1 MARLKWTPER
11 LKEDAL
17 KYKTRTEWCK
27 NSSGAYCAASK
38 RGLLD
43 ECCSHM
49 HSSIKNA
56 FSRCIYRIYAD
67 NEIYIGLTYDTKQR
81 FSSHRKHTP
90 QIIDLI
96 ERHGIENVKFEQ
108 LTDYM
113 DQELAQLSEKEHIE
127 QYRNGGWVI
136 LNRLK
141 AGGLGGSIL
150 KWTLERLK
158 EDALKYKTKSEW
170 GRNSSGAYST
180 AHKRGLMNE
189 CCAHMIEG
197 NSPVGYW
204 TLERLKEDALKYK
217 TKSEW
222 RKNSSGAYITAY
234 NKGLLDEC
242 CAHMTSIKNPVGYW
256 TLERLKEDALKYKT
270 KSEWQKMSSGA
281 YSTAHKRGL
290 MNECCA
296 HMTLIQRPKGYWTL
310 ERLKED
316 ALKYKTKSEWRK
328 NSSGAYIAAYR
339 QDLLNECCAHMTKNA
354 RCKVK

>member
-1 MARLKWTPER
+1 MARIKWTLER

-27 NSSGAYCAASK
+27 NSQGAYCAASK

-81 FSSHRKHTP
+81 FSSHRKQTP

-113 DQELAQLSEKEHIE
+113 NQELAQLSEKEHIK
-127 QYRNGGWVI
+127 QYRNDGWVI
-136 LNRLK
+136 LNRSK
-141 AGGLGGSIL
+141 AGALGCSTL

-158 EDALKYKTKSEW
+158 EDALKYKTRTEW
-170 GRNSSGAYST
+170 KKMSSGAYMS
-180 AHKRGLMNE
+180 AYRRGL
-189 CCAHMIEG
+189 
-197 NSPVGYW
+197 V
-204 TLERLKEDALKYK
+204 
-217 TKSEW
+217 
-222 RKNSSGAYITAY
+222 
-234 NKGLLDEC
+234 DEC
-242 CAHMTSIKNPVGYW
+242 CAHMS
-256 TLERLKEDALKYKT
+256 
-270 KSEWQKMSSGA
+270 
-281 YSTAHKRGL
+281 L
-290 MNECCA
+290 M
-296 HMTLIQRPKGYWTL
+296 KGYWTL

-316 ALKYKTKSEWRK
+316 ALKYKTRNEWQK
-328 NSSGAYIAAYR
+328 MSSGAYSTAKKKG
-339 QDLLNECCAHMTKNA
+339 LLDECCEHMPKRA
-354 RCKVK
+354 KRK